1 MSKLLKRYAE
11 VLKEEDGIKIYKNP
25 TKEEHAECLA
35 ISNNSVT
42 ITSDGSDVYEFPMS
56 LGVGVASTNGV
67 PTDSLVLDLYNSEN
81 AVVVYLNSK
90 IKDADDIKN
99 NLSSLSKLNLS
110 GNETIEFNTDT
121 FKPDGVDKTLF
132 NNLTNESMTVST
144 FLSKDLSEVDNKS
157 LEYLEAEVDDFS
169 VMPQTVD
176 RSYIR
181 SVEDMAEKI
190 LEAYES
196 ASEELKTTVKSIANT
211 FKSMIDDVVEQL
223 PANEYENEIE
233 ELNDIAGAVIL

>member
-35 ISNNSVT
+35 VSNNSVT

-56 LGVGVASTNGV
+56 LGIGVASTNGV

-132 NNLTNESMTVST
+132 NNLTNESMTVSI

-157 LEYLEAEVDDFS
+157 LEY
-169 VMPQTVD
+169 
-176 RSYIR
+176 
-181 SVEDMAEKI
+181 